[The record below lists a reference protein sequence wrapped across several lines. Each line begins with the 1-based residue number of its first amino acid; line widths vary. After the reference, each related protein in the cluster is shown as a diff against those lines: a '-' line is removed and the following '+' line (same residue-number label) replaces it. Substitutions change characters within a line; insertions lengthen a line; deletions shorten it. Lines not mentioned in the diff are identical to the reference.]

1 MMDTLLKNWHCVRW
15 LRLGLGLFLIYQA
28 VAGKD
33 QILGFFGAFLLF
45 QAATNTGCGP
55 AGCSPN
61 ISKDKEVD
69 DSKEPEF
76 EIIKPK

>member
-1 MMDTLLKNWHCVRW
+1 MDTLLKNWHFVRW
-15 LRLGLGLFLIYQA
+15 LRLGFGLFFIYQSI
-28 VAGKD
+28 AGKD

-55 AGCSPN
+55 SGCTPTITN
-61 ISKDKEVD
+61 DKEVD
-69 DSKEPEF
+69 VSKEPEF